1 MKNIVIVLALIISSI
16 AFGQTN
22 KFDQLFKQMQNKKG
36 VTTLVLNKGMFNML
50 DNADLK
56 NELKEYK
63 NLMKVVESVNLIV
76 VEKDADNS
84 VKTNLRNSVK
94 GMKLEELM
102 SLNKEN
108 NKVKLYTENSNSKSF
123 KNLLMDISTPTE
135 TVYLMLKGNFN
146 QADIQKSMKTISK

>member
-1 MKNIVIVLALIISSI
+1 MKNIVIVFALIISTI

>member
-1 MKNIVIVLALIISSI
+1 MKNIVIVFALIISSI

-76 VEKDADNS
+76 VEKDADNT

>member
-1 MKNIVIVLALIISSI
+1 MKNIVIVFALIISTI

-22 KFDQLFKQMQNKKG
+22 KFDQLFKQLQNKKG